1 MKGMGV
7 NSLVH
12 HLSKQSTLSI
22 ATKEHFRNTNGLRNR
37 TPSSQLFHFISLAI
51 LGTVTNINLIPIFAD
66 AKAIPRVYLCLTSVP
81 IKCIKCVH
89 SWRHS
94 LS

>member
-1 MKGMGV
+1 MGI

-22 ATKEHFRNTNGLRNR
+22 ATKEHFRITNGLRNR

-66 AKAIPRVYLCLTSVP
+66 AKAIPRVYLSLYLRSNKMHKMRAQLATQSV
-81 IKCIKCVH
+81 
-89 SWRHS
+89 
-94 LS
+94 